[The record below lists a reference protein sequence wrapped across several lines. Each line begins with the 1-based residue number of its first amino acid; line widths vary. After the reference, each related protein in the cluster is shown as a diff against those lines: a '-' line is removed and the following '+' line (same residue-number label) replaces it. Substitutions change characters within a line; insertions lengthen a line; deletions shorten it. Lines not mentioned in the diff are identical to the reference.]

1 MSRDALLDSLSK
13 HRMTASSALQSPRV
27 RQFDLVMF
35 SAKSLS
41 RNGQEIYAM
50 RNSYVDFVATDGK
63 MKAGDAV
70 FRLNTLE
77 LDRETFK
84 LAVELE
90 NARLTEKRLSKA
102 YVDRIVLK
110 PMLAGVDFASADLQA
125 AKDELQIAQDRFQV
139 GEMDAADVA
148 ICQTQV
154 AERTPLLARAEADLT
169 QRYIELMA
177 RRRLG
182 AELLISTDE
191 LL

>member
-1 MSRDALLDSLSK
+1 
-13 HRMTASSALQSPRV
+13 
-27 RQFDLVMF
+27 MF